1 MSQLAIDRQTL
12 VGRDYIETLDWT
24 VEEIDEALAV
34 AGELKTAFRNGVP
47 HRLLPDK
54 TLFMLFLDKST
65 RTRNA
70 FESGMTQLGGHAIYL
85 DAEKTQVAHGES
97 PKDMGIILSRYG
109 HGLAIR
115 HDLAPYEGNAWMREI
130 AKWADIPLINLQCDV
145 DHPTQT
151 LADLMTLREQRGEDL
166 RGLKVAVSWAYAPS
180 YAKPLSV
187 PQGLATL
194 LPRFGIDVVLAHP
207 KGFELM
213 PEVLER
219 AEAAAAES
227 GATITYT
234 NDMDEAFAGADV
246 VYPKSW
252 GRIDAFS
259 DEKSALAESAEFK
272 DWICDSRRMSLA
284 NARRPVHALPARR
297 PGHRGHRR
305 GHRRPAVRRLRRG
318 REPDAHREGALCAD
332 HGWLHGRTGH
342 AVKRKSAVVAIGGNS
357 LIKDRFHQTVRDQY
371 VAAGETCWH
380 IASMIQDGWD
390 VAIGHGNGPQVGFI
404 LRRSELAAG
413 ELHEVPLDVCGADS
427 QGAIGYALTQNL
439 ENDFRR
445 LGIDRHAV
453 TVITQVEVARD
464 DPAFASPSKPIGS
477 FMDEAT
483 AIRRRDQDGWAVR
496 EDAGRGWRRVVA
508 SPEPIRI
515 IEEDSIKTLIEDG
528 FVVVSVG
535 GGGIPVVA
543 DENGELSGV
552 AAVID
557 KDLACS
563 LLATRIGASL
573 LLITTAVEHVALD
586 FGTPDERRIDRM
598 TLSEAR
604 QYLAEGV
611 HFAEG
616 SMAPKI
622 RAVVGFLERGG
633 EEAIITDPENVER
646 ALAGEAGTHVLPD

>member
-1 MSQLAIDRQTL
+1 MSQLAIDRKTL

-151 LADLMTLREQRGEDL
+151 LADLMTLREQRGQDL

-219 AEAAAAES
+219 AEAAAAEG

-259 DEKSALAESAEFK
+259 DEKSALDESAEFK

-284 NARRPVHALPARR
+284 NGDALYMHCLPAD
-297 PGHRGHRR
+297 RGTEVTDEVIDGPQSIVYDEAENRMHT
-305 GHRRPAVRRLRRG
+305 GK
-318 REPDAHREGALCAD
+318 ALCA
-332 HGWLHGRTGH
+332 LTM
-342 AVKRKSAVVAIGGNS
+342 GGYT
-357 LIKDRFHQTVRDQY
+357 D
-371 VAAGETCWH
+371 
-380 IASMIQDGWD
+380 
-390 VAIGHGNGPQVGFI
+390 
-404 LRRSELAAG
+404 
-413 ELHEVPLDVCGADS
+413 
-427 QGAIGYALTQNL
+427 
-439 ENDFRR
+439 
-445 LGIDRHAV
+445 
-453 TVITQVEVARD
+453 AR
-464 DPAFASPSKPIGS
+464 
-477 FMDEAT
+477 AT
-483 AIRRRDQDGWAVR
+483 
-496 EDAGRGWRRVVA
+496 
-508 SPEPIRI
+508 P
-515 IEEDSIKTLIEDG
+515 
-528 FVVVSVG
+528 
-535 GGGIPVVA
+535 
-543 DENGELSGV
+543 
-552 AAVID
+552 
-557 KDLACS
+557 
-563 LLATRIGASL
+563 
-573 LLITTAVEHVALD
+573 
-586 FGTPDERRIDRM
+586 
-598 TLSEAR
+598 
-604 QYLAEGV
+604 
-611 HFAEG
+611 
-616 SMAPKI
+616 
-622 RAVVGFLERGG
+622 
-633 EEAIITDPENVER
+633 
-646 ALAGEAGTHVLPD
+646 